1 MSDAFKLMFREY
13 DIRGRVND
21 DEMNEKNVERI
32 ARGFASYLKKRNITE
47 VVVGHDNRSYSPGFA
62 EAAIAT
68 LVSYGCKV
76 YDIGLALS
84 PVTYFAQYHLN
95 CKGALMITASHNPN
109 GWAGFKLGHDFSK
122 TLGPAEVKELYEIVV
137 TEEPVQSREGSR
149 ERINVRDAYI
159 NKIASSVKVGQK
171 EMPRVV
177 IDSGNGGA
185 GVFAYELF
193 HKLGC
198 VTFQLNCDPDPSFPH
213 YDPNPSLLTAR
224 QRLKEMVT
232 HPYIK
237 ADIGIGFDGD
247 GDRIGIIDKYGNNIW
262 SDKILIILA
271 KQLLEKKKN
280 AQIVFDVKCTQALP
294 EVIKE
299 NGGIPV
305 MWKTGH
311 SHIKSKLHELN
322 ADLAGERSGHIFVGG
337 DDYYGYDDALFAA
350 AKVVEYMAQTG
361 KPIDEIVAEFP
372 QYVTS
377 PEIKAHCADNVK
389 YEIVDKLVA
398 EFQAEYG
405 DKVNT
410 INGARVTFDNGWGLV
425 RASSNLP
432 ELVIIFEGKTEQDM
446 REIRSI
452 FREKLD
458 KYDEIDKKWD
468 NDIE

>member
-1 MSDAFKLMFREY
+1 
-13 DIRGRVND
+13 
-21 DEMNEKNVERI
+21 
-32 ARGFASYLKKRNITE
+32 
-47 VVVGHDNRSYSPGFA
+47 
-62 EAAIAT
+62 
-68 LVSYGCKV
+68 
-76 YDIGLALS
+76 
-84 PVTYFAQYHLN
+84 
-95 CKGALMITASHNPN
+95 
-109 GWAGFKLGHDFSK
+109 
-122 TLGPAEVKELYEIVV
+122 
-137 TEEPVQSREGSR
+137 
-149 ERINVRDAYI
+149 
-159 NKIASSVKVGQK
+159 
-171 EMPRVV
+171 
-177 IDSGNGGA
+177 
-185 GVFAYELF
+185 
-193 HKLGC
+193 
-198 VTFQLNCDPDPSFPH
+198 
-213 YDPNPSLLTAR
+213 
-224 QRLKEMVT
+224 
-232 HPYIK
+232 
-237 ADIGIGFDGD
+237 
-247 GDRIGIIDKYGNNIW
+247 
-262 SDKILIILA
+262 
-271 KQLLEKKKN
+271 
-280 AQIVFDVKCTQALP
+280 
-294 EVIKE
+294 
-299 NGGIPV
+299 